1 MLWLAIL
8 LASTPVPAQS
18 PAKPSA
24 GDKTEAKEKDNGK
37 KTSEVLTSS
46 DETPVVTHYEATIG
60 GKAIKYT
67 ATASLTP
74 IRSKGETEAR
84 IFSIAYT
91 RDEVGDLSERPLMFS
106 FNGGPGSASV
116 WLHLGSLGPKRVAM
130 PETPTVPSP
139 PFRLVENDASWLDRT
154 DLVFIDP
161 VGTGY
166 SRAVKPELNK
176 KFHGVKGDIES
187 IAEFIRMYLTR
198 NGRWTSP
205 LYLVG
210 ESYGTTRAAGLSDHL
225 IGEGIALNG
234 IVLISSALDFATLI
248 NDRSNDLPFVL
259 FLPSF
264 TATAWYH
271 KKLPN
276 DLQAG
281 LHKTLAEA
289 EHWAETEYL
298 TALGRGDRL
307 SAEER
312 QGTAEQLARYTGLS
326 TSLVA
331 RADLRITPEVFR
343 KELLRAENRTVGRFD
358 GRYQGIDA
366 QAARPS
372 PEYDPS
378 LDATRPIFASTFNQY
393 VREDLQYKTDLPYH
407 ILGGEV
413 GSWDW
418 GPSGRGHTETFGAL
432 RDAMTKNPHMKLLIA
447 SGLYD
452 LATPYRALE
461 HTLAHMRLAP
471 ALRSNVRVETFPA
484 GHMMYLHPPS
494 LDALKQDLG
503 RFLDESKS
511 GLEPPGHQNQEPPGP

>member
-1 MLWLAIL
+1 
-8 LASTPVPAQS
+8 
-18 PAKPSA
+18 
-24 GDKTEAKEKDNGK
+24 
-37 KTSEVLTSS
+37 
-46 DETPVVTHYEATIG
+46 
-60 GKAIKYT
+60 
-67 ATASLTP
+67 
-74 IRSKGETEAR
+74 
-84 IFSIAYT
+84 
-91 RDEVGDLSERPLMFS
+91 MFS

-116 WLHLGSLGPKRVAM
+116 WLHLGALGPKRVSM

-154 DLVFIDP
+154 DLVFVDP

-166 SRAVKPELNK
+166 SRAAKPDLNK

-234 IVLISSALDFATLI
+234 IVLISSALDFATFI
-248 NDRSNDLPFVL
+248 DDRSNDLPFVL

-271 KKLPN
+271 KRLSD
-276 DLQAG
+276 DLQAD
-281 LHKTLAEA
+281 LKKTLADA
-289 EHWAETEYL
+289 ERWAETDYL

-312 QGTAEQLARYTGLS
+312 QGVVETLARYTGLS
-326 TSLVA
+326 KEFVA
-331 RADLRITPEVFR
+331 QADLRITPELFR
-343 KELLRAENRTVGRFD
+343 KELLRDKGRTVGRFD

-366 QAARPS
+366 QGARSS

-378 LDATRPIFASTFNQY
+378 LDATRPIFTSTFNQY
-393 VREDLQYKTDLPYH
+393 VREDLGYKTDLPYH

-413 GSWDW
+413 GPWDW
-418 GPSGRGHTETFGAL
+418 GPSGRGYTETFGAL
-432 RDAMTKNPHMKLLIA
+432 RDAMAKNPHMKLLIA

-461 HTLAHMRLAP
+461 HTLAHMKLDP
-471 ALRSNVRVETFPA
+471 TLRSNVRVETFPA
-484 GHMMYLHPPS
+484 GHMMYLHVPS
-494 LDALKQDLG
+494 LNALKQDAA
-503 RFLDESKS
+503 RFLDESA
-511 GLEPPGHQNQEPPGP
+511 GP